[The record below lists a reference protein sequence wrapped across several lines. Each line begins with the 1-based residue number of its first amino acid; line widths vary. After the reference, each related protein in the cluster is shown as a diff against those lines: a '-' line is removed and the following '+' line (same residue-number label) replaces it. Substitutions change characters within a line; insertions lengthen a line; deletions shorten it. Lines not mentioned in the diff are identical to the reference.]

1 MKVAI
6 AGAGISGAYL
16 YRLLRNWGFE
26 DVTVFEQE
34 QPHKTNCGISPC
46 AWGSTWGTSS
56 GFEQLLEN
64 AGLDPAKYTGMQ
76 FDHIIIDEMRIEA
89 YAQTFNKPLLI
100 SDLLQGT
107 SVERSPIN
115 IAEYDRVI
123 DATGVSRAYL
133 PRIRDDIVLPCIQSR
148 VRSAEPLE
156 MSIKISRIGYA
167 WIFPLSGSEYHI
179 GAGSLV
185 IEPHEMLKN
194 LSWVKQRDK
203 REVLC
208 GCAGKVRLTAPRGSR
223 PYIFQNVWG
232 VGETIGCVAPLAGE
246 GIIPGMRSAQILV
259 KNWDNPIAYE
269 HAIQKEFAWME
280 NERRVMDRLRR
291 GALIGIGDGRTLQ
304 KTTKRLNMKLN
315 LWEALKL
322 LWRARK

>member
-1 MKVAI
+1 MVRIAI
-6 AGAGISGAYL
+6 AGSGISGAYL
-16 YRLLRNWGFE
+16 YRLLCNQGFD

-46 AWGSTWGTSS
+46 AWGTSS
-56 GFEQLLEN
+56 GFGQLLGHT
-64 AGLDPAKYTGMQ
+64 GLNPAKYALMQ
-76 FDHIIIDEMRIEA
+76 FNHIVMDEMRIEA

-133 PRIRDDIVLPCIQSR
+133 PRIRDDIVLPCIQYR
-148 VRSAEPLE
+148 VHSAWPLE
-156 MSIKISRIGYA
+156 LSIKISKVGYA
-167 WIFPLSGSEYHI
+167 WIFPLSGNEYHI

-185 IEPHEMLKN
+185 IEPHKMLNN
-194 LSWVKQRDK
+194 LGWIKPGDK

-208 GCAGKVRLTAPRGSR
+208 GCTGKVRLTAPRGSI
-223 PYIFQNVWG
+223 PYVFQNIWG
-232 VGETIGCVAPLAGE
+232 VGEAIGCVAPLAGE
-246 GIIPGMRSAQILV
+246 GIIPGMRSAHILV
-259 KNWDNPIAYE
+259 ENWNNPFAYE
-269 HAIQKEFAWME
+269 QAIQEEFAWME

-291 GALIGIGDGRTLQ
+291 GANIGMGDGRVLQ
-304 KTTKRLNMKLN
+304 KTTKRLNMKLH